1 LTVLERV
8 LAELAEAKGPIR
20 STDLARRVGASESAL
35 EGMIEVLVAKGR
47 LSSSEPG
54 PPGPGAAGPGALGAE
69 AVGAEAVGAE
79 AVGAEAVGAEAVGAE
94 AVGAEA
100 VAAKAPAAET
110 VACSGKACGATCVGL
125 EECPFIADTPV
136 AYSLVLRPA
145 ATRPAPRP

>member
-1 LTVLERV
+1 MTVLERV

-20 STDLARRVGASESAL
+20 STDLARRVGVSESAL

-47 LSSSEPG
+47 LSSSERG
-54 PPGPGAAGPGALGAE
+54 PPGPGAAGPGALGAAAAGAKAAGAKAAGPQ
-69 AVGAEAVGAE
+69 AVG
-79 AVGAEAVGAEAVGAE
+79 
-94 AVGAEA
+94 
-100 VAAKAPAAET
+100 AET

-145 ATRPAPRP
+145 ATRPAERVQ

>member
-1 LTVLERV
+1 MTVLERV

-69 AVGAEAVGAE
+69 AVGAEAV
-79 AVGAEAVGAEAVGAE
+79 
-94 AVGAEA
+94 
-100 VAAKAPAAET
+100 AAKAPAAET